1 MQPVPVVSRITLS
14 NVLFATDFSDVSK
27 AAFPFALEVARWYGG
42 KIFVTRIVPYEPYLS
57 VPLEPIPV
65 DLDMSWNREKQNMAE
80 FVSAVSFGEIAH
92 EEILQRGELGEAIS
106 DLIERKRIDIAVV
119 GTHGRQGLKKFVLGS
134 AAEKIYRQAPCPV
147 LTVGPEAAPCC
158 GQRWE
163 LKQILFPTDFSETA
177 LHALPYALSLAEESQ
192 ATLIFLHAI
201 PLVPQ
206 EYKESVELGA
216 RKRME
221 NLMPADPWCR
231 PDFLVT
237 FDFPA
242 PGITQVAREREVD
255 LIVMGVGK
263 PTVAALKAHLPWS
276 IASDVV
282 GTATCPVL
290 TVRQ

>member
-1 MQPVPVVSRITLS
+1 MQTAPVASRITLR
-14 NVLFATDFSDVSK
+14 NILFATDFSDVSRS
-27 AAFPFALEVARWYGG
+27 ALPYALELARCYGG
-42 KIFVTRIVPYEPYLS
+42 KIFVTRVVPYEPYLS

-80 FVSAVSFGEIAH
+80 FVSSASFGGITH

-106 DLIERKRIDIAVV
+106 DLIERKQIDVAVV
-119 GTHGRQGLKKFVLGS
+119 GTHGRHGFKKFVLGS

-147 LTVGPEAAPCC
+147 LTVGPEAAACC

-163 LKQILFPTDFSETA
+163 LKQILFPTDFSDTA
-177 LHALPYALSLAEESQ
+177 LHALPYALSLAEENQ

-201 PLVPQ
+201 PLVPH
-206 EYKESVELGA
+206 EHRELVEIGA
-216 RKRME
+216 RKRLE
-221 NLMPADPWCR
+221 NLMPAEPWCR

-242 PGITQVAREREVD
+242 TGITQVARERKAD

-263 PTVAALKAHLPWS
+263 PAVATLKAHVPWS

-282 GTATCPVL
+282 GAAPCPVL
-290 TVRQ
+290 TVRR

>member
-1 MQPVPVVSRITLS
+1 MQTAPVTSRITLS
-14 NVLFATDFSDVSK
+14 NVLFATDFSDVSR
-27 AAFPFALEVARWYGG
+27 AALPFALELARWYGG
-42 KIFVTRIVPYEPYLS
+42 KIFVARVVPYEPYLS

-80 FVSAVSFGEIAH
+80 FVSNASFGDIAH

-106 DLIERKRIDIAVV
+106 DLITTKRIDVAVV
-119 GTHGRQGLKKFVLGS
+119 GTHGRHGLKKFVLGS
-134 AAEKIYRQAPCPV
+134 AAEKIYRQAACPV
-147 LTVGPEAAPCC
+147 LTIGPEAAECC
-158 GQRWE
+158 AERWE

-177 LHALPYALSLAEESQ
+177 LHALPYALSLAEEKQ

-221 NLMPADPWCR
+221 NLMPAEPWCR
-231 PDFLVT
+231 SDFLVS
-237 FDFPA
+237 FDFPG
-242 PGITQVAREREVD
+242 PGITQVARERKVD

-263 PTVAALKAHLPWS
+263 PAVTALKAHLPWS
-276 IASDVV
+276 VASDVV
-282 GTATCPVL
+282 GAAPCPVL